1 MPRIIVLMNKM
12 PLARFCAIALVARL
26 SRIGSALKFRGVHRM
41 TFRFSRHRLPAGE
54 AAKSILELLG
64 FDVNGMPEQSSDFF
78 AARMRRVCPHFAMPC
93 EQIGD

>member
-1 MPRIIVLMNKM
+1 
-12 PLARFCAIALVARL
+12 
-26 SRIGSALKFRGVHRM
+26 M

-78 AARMRRVCPHFAMPC
+78 AAQMRQGSVPILRCPVSKLGTDPLGAAS
-93 EQIGD
+93 